1 MLKKSKIITNDSI
14 AIIFVENAICM
25 DSILHQIKLPI
36 NEKLYLKDP
45 LTSTIGKK
53 ILNESINFINDVG
66 FEKFTFKKLALSITT
81 TEATIYRYFESKH
94 KLLLYLINW
103 YWSCIATRLL
113 FETSNISDPI
123 LKLQKAIHLLTAIP
137 NPQKENLLMNE
148 LLLKKIVINEG
159 SKVIQ
164 TKEVDSEN
172 KDGVFTIYKNVVDNV
187 VNIMSEVAP
196 SYKFPN
202 MLVISMI
209 EGSNQQHF
217 FAEHL
222 PKLTNSNVENDFVEL
237 FYQELI
243 FKTIQHDSV

>member
-1 MLKKSKIITNDSI
+1 MDAIFHQLKI
-14 AIIFVENAICM
+14 
-25 DSILHQIKLPI
+25 PI
-36 NEKLYLKDP
+36 NEKLFLKDP
-45 LTSTIGKK
+45 STSVIGQK
-53 ILNESINFINDVG
+53 ILNESILYINEVG
-66 FEKFTFKKLALSITT
+66 FEKFTFKKLALTIAT

-113 FETSNISDPI
+113 FETSNISDPL
-123 LKLQKAIHLLTAIP
+123 LKLQKAIHILTTIP
-137 NPQKENLLMNE
+137 NPQKENILMNE
-148 LLLKKIVINEG
+148 LLLKKLVINEA

-164 TKEVDSEN
+164 TKDVDSEN
-172 KDGVFTIYKNVVDNV
+172 KNGVFALYKNVVENV
-187 VNIMSEVAP
+187 ASIIIEIAP

-202 MLVISMI
+202 MLVTSMI

-222 PKLTNSNVENDFVEL
+222 PKLTNSEVEKDFVEL

-243 FKTIQHDSV
+243 FKTIQHDNV

>member
-1 MLKKSKIITNDSI
+1 MDAIFHQLKI
-14 AIIFVENAICM
+14 
-25 DSILHQIKLPI
+25 PI
-36 NEKLYLKDP
+36 NEKLFLKDP
-45 LTSTIGKK
+45 STSVIGQK
-53 ILNESINFINDVG
+53 ILNESILFINEVG
-66 FEKFTFKKLALSITT
+66 FEKFTFKKLALTIAT

-113 FETSNISDPI
+113 FETSNISDPL
-123 LKLQKAIHLLTAIP
+123 LKLQKAIHILTTIP
-137 NPQKENLLMNE
+137 NPQKENILMNE
-148 LLLKKIVINEG
+148 LLLKKLVINEA

-164 TKEVDSEN
+164 TKDVDSEN
-172 KDGVFTIYKNVVDNV
+172 KNGVFALYKNVVENV
-187 VNIMSEVAP
+187 ASIIIEIAP

-202 MLVISMI
+202 MLVTSMI

-222 PKLTNSNVENDFVEL
+222 PKLTNSEVEKDFVEL

-243 FKTIQHDSV
+243 FKTIQHDNV

>member
-1 MLKKSKIITNDSI
+1 MDAIFHQLKI
-14 AIIFVENAICM
+14 
-25 DSILHQIKLPI
+25 PI
-36 NEKLYLKDP
+36 NEKLFLKDP
-45 LTSTIGKK
+45 STSVIGQK
-53 ILNESINFINDVG
+53 ILNESILFINEVG
-66 FEKFTFKKLALSITT
+66 FEKFTFKKLALTIAT

-113 FETSNISDPI
+113 FETSNISDPL
-123 LKLQKAIHLLTAIP
+123 LKLQKAIHILTTIP
-137 NPQKENLLMNE
+137 NPKKENILMNE
-148 LLLKKIVINEG
+148 LLLKKLVINEA

-164 TKEVDSEN
+164 TKDVDSEN
-172 KDGVFTIYKNVVDNV
+172 KNGVFALYKNVVENV
-187 VNIMSEVAP
+187 ASIIIEIAP

-202 MLVISMI
+202 MLVTSMI

-222 PKLTNSNVENDFVEL
+222 PKLTNSEVEKDFVEL

-243 FKTIQHDSV
+243 FKTIQHDNV

>member
-1 MLKKSKIITNDSI
+1 MDAIFHQLKI
-14 AIIFVENAICM
+14 
-25 DSILHQIKLPI
+25 PI
-36 NEKLYLKDP
+36 NEKLFLKDP
-45 LTSTIGKK
+45 STSVIGQK
-53 ILNESINFINDVG
+53 ILNESILFINEVG
-66 FEKFTFKKLALSITT
+66 FEKFTFKKLALSIST

-123 LKLQKAIHLLTAIP
+123 LKLQKAIHILTTIP
-137 NPQKENLLMNE
+137 NPQKENILMNE
-148 LLLKKIVINEG
+148 LLLKKLVINEA

-164 TKEVDSEN
+164 TKDVDSEN
-172 KDGVFTIYKNVVDNV
+172 KNGVFALYKNVVENV
-187 VNIMSEVAP
+187 ASIIIEIAP

-202 MLVISMI
+202 MLVTSMI

-222 PKLTNSNVENDFVEL
+222 PKLTNSEVEKDFVEL

-243 FKTIQHDSV
+243 FKTIQHDNV

>member
-1 MLKKSKIITNDSI
+1 MDAIFHQLKI
-14 AIIFVENAICM
+14 
-25 DSILHQIKLPI
+25 PI
-36 NEKLYLKDP
+36 NEKLFLKDP
-45 LTSTIGKK
+45 STSVIGQK
-53 ILNESINFINDVG
+53 ILNESILFINEVG
-66 FEKFTFKKLALSITT
+66 FEKFTFKKLALTIET

-113 FETSNISDPI
+113 FETSNISDPL
-123 LKLQKAIHLLTAIP
+123 LKLQKAIHILTTIP
-137 NPQKENLLMNE
+137 NPQKENILMNE
-148 LLLKKIVINEG
+148 LLLKKLVINEA

-164 TKEVDSEN
+164 TKDVDSEN
-172 KDGVFTIYKNVVDNV
+172 KNGVFALYKNVVENV
-187 VNIMSEVAP
+187 ASIIIEIAP

-202 MLVISMI
+202 MLVTSMI

-222 PKLTNSNVENDFVEL
+222 PKLTNSEVEKDFVEL

-243 FKTIQHDSV
+243 FKTIQHDNV

>member
-1 MLKKSKIITNDSI
+1 MDAIFHQLKI
-14 AIIFVENAICM
+14 
-25 DSILHQIKLPI
+25 PI

-45 LTSTIGKK
+45 LTSVIGQK
-53 ILNESINFINDVG
+53 ILNKSIHFINEVG
-66 FEKFTFKKLALSITT
+66 FEKFTFKKLALLIET
-81 TEATIYRYFESKH
+81 TEASIYRYFESKH

-113 FETSNISDPI
+113 FETSNISDPR
-123 LKLQKAIHLLTAIP
+123 LKLKKAIHLLTAIP
-137 NPQKENLLMNE
+137 NPEKENLLMNE
-148 LLLKKIVINEG
+148 LLLKKIVINEA

-164 TKEVDSEN
+164 TKEVDNEN
-172 KDGVFTIYKNVVDNV
+172 KDGVFTLYKNVVKNV
-187 VNIMSEVAP
+187 ANMITEVAP

-202 MLVISMI
+202 MLVTSMI

-222 PKLTNSNVENDFVEL
+222 PKLTNSEVEKDFVEL

-243 FKTIQHDSV
+243 FNTIQHDTI

>member
-1 MLKKSKIITNDSI
+1 MLKKSKNITNDSI

-25 DSILHQIKLPI
+25 DSILHQIKIPI

-45 LTSTIGKK
+45 LTSTIGQK
-53 ILNESINFINDVG
+53 ILNESINFINDLG
-66 FEKFTFKKLALSITT
+66 FEKFTFKKLALSIAT

-123 LKLQKAIHLLTAIP
+123 LKLQKAIHLLTSIP

-148 LLLKKIVINEG
+148 LLLKKIVINEA

-164 TKEVDSEN
+164 TKEVDTEN

-187 VNIMSEVAP
+187 VNIMNEVAP
-196 SYKFPN
+196 TYKFPN
-202 MLVISMI
+202 MLVTSMI

-222 PKLTNSNVENDFVEL
+222 PKLTNSDVENDFVEL

-243 FKTIQHDSV
+243 FKTIQHDNV

>member
-1 MLKKSKIITNDSI
+1 MDAIFHQLKI
-14 AIIFVENAICM
+14 
-25 DSILHQIKLPI
+25 PI
-36 NEKLYLKDP
+36 NEKLFLKDP
-45 LTSTIGKK
+45 STSVIGQK
-53 ILNESINFINDVG
+53 ILNESILFINEVG
-66 FEKFTFKKLALSITT
+66 FEKFTFKKLALSIAT

-113 FETSNISDPI
+113 FETSNISDSL
-123 LKLQKAIHLLTAIP
+123 LKLQKAIHILTTIP
-137 NPQKENLLMNE
+137 NPQKENILMNE
-148 LLLKKIVINEG
+148 ILLKKLVINEA

-164 TKEVDSEN
+164 TKDVDSEN
-172 KDGVFTIYKNVVDNV
+172 KNGVFALYKNVVENV
-187 VNIMSEVAP
+187 ARIIIEIAP

-202 MLVISMI
+202 MLVTSMI

-222 PKLTNSNVENDFVEL
+222 PKLTNSEVEKDFVEL

-243 FKTIQHDSV
+243 FKTIQHDNV